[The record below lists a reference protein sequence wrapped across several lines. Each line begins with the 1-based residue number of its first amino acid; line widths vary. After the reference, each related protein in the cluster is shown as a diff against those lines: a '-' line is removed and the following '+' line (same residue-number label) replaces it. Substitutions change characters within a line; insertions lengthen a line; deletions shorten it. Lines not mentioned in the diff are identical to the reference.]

1 MLTQVNEKKKEKKK
15 GENHNVEV
23 YCYIAQQYIEAI
35 FYFRGMRMTYFEL
48 EKKYPFHNEI
58 A

>member
-1 MLTQVNEKKKEKKK
+1 VNEKKEKKKEKLY
-15 GENHNVEV
+15 NVEV

-35 FYFRGMRMTYFEL
+35 FYFIE
-48 EKKYPFHNEI
+48 

>member
-1 MLTQVNEKKKEKKK
+1 MKKRKKKKKK
-15 GENHNVEV
+15 ENHNVEV

-35 FYFRGMRMTYFEL
+35 FYFIE
-48 EKKYPFHNEI
+48 